1 MGKTKI
7 PILPNADDIALVT
20 DKETDVIGVGDE
32 VSLFI
37 HPYQNYCHFFQYSRK
52 LCNNFQGLI

>member
-32 VSLFI
+32 VSLFM
-37 HPYQNYCHFFQYSRK
+37 HPY
-52 LCNNFQGLI
+52 